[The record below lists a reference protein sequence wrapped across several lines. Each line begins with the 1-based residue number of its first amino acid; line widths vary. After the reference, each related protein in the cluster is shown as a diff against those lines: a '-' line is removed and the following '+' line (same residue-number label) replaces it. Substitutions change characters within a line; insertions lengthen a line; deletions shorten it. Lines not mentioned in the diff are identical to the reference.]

1 MKHLLMLF
9 AVSAMINKTPSAAQT
24 PGKLAMNSVI
34 TAIYTNARGND
45 NSPVDN
51 TENISM
57 KAVNNFKHR
66 YKEVSNVKWM
76 SLSDGYLARFSSGN
90 ILNWVFYY
98 TNGNLAGTIKGYE
111 AALLPKEIVQTMKE
125 KYASYK
131 VVYVNE
137 AELVEIQG
145 SPTYVLQLQGK
156 KDFKVVRI
164 CDAEVDELNDLN
176 KQTKYPSRF

>member
-1 MKHLLMLF
+1 MKHLLMLL
-9 AVSAMINKTPSAAQT
+9 AVSAIINKNQTAAQA

-34 TAIYTNARGND
+34 TAIYSNAKDND
-45 NSPVDN
+45 NAPGDN
-51 TENISM
+51 IENISV

-66 YKEVSNVKWM
+66 FKEVSNVKWM
-76 SLSDGYLARFSSGN
+76 SLSDGYMARFSQGN
-90 ILNWVFYY
+90 ILNRVFYY

-111 AALLPKEIVQTMKE
+111 AALLSKEIQQTVKN
-125 KYASYK
+125 KYAGYK

-137 AELVEIQG
+137 AELLEIQG

-164 CDAEVDELNDLN
+164 CDDEIDELND
-176 KQTKYPSRF
+176 QGRHTKYPARF